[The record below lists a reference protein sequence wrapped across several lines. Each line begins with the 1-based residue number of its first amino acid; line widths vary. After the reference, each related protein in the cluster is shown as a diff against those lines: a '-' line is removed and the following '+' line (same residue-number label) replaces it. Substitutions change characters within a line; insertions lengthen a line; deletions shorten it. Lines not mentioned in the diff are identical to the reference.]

1 MKTKKELQKD
11 INYWLDLTGTPKY
24 SCTSLKIEIN
34 AGLSITA
41 VSRTRITFKKTRKN
55 YSDIYDVNIS
65 SKDVT
70 PNILEM
76 ILKGLMKPYQSTTH
90 G

>member
-1 MKTKKELQKD
+1 MRTKEELQRE
-11 INYWLDLTGTPKY
+11 INHWLDLTGVPKY
-24 SCTSLKIEIN
+24 YCSTVNVEIN

-41 VSRTRITFKKTRKN
+41 VSRTRVTFKKTRQN
-55 YSDIYDVNIS
+55 YSNIYEVNIS

-76 ILKGLMKPYQSTTH
+76 ILKGLMKPYQ
-90 G
+90 